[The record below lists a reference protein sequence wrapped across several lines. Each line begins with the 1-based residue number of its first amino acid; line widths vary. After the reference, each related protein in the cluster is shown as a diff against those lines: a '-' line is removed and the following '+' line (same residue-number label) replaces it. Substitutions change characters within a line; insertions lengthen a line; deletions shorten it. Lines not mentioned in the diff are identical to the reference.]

1 MGDITPVERLAQYVR
16 ERHGTNQSFEN
27 MVSALK
33 AQEKS
38 NITRAMLYAL
48 DEDGHTGDWKLHWVE
63 AYYQKNLADQSAE
76 VPMPAEER
84 ETWEEIQEEY
94 HKDEYPVFG
103 GPFTDALSPW
113 QWLETYYQTPER
125 KPTENHSNPLP

>member
-1 MGDITPVERLAQYVR
+1 MTPIDRLAQYIR
-16 ERHGTNQSFEN
+16 DRHGSSQAFEN
-27 MVSALK
+27 LVANLK
-33 AQEKS
+33 AREKS
-38 NITRAMLYAL
+38 NITQAMLYAL

-63 AYYQKNLADQSAE
+63 DYYRKHISDQPIE
-76 VPMPAEER
+76 IPNPLIIQ

-113 QWLETYYQTPER
+113 QWLETYYQAPER
-125 KPTENHSNPLP
+125 KPSKKHLDPLP